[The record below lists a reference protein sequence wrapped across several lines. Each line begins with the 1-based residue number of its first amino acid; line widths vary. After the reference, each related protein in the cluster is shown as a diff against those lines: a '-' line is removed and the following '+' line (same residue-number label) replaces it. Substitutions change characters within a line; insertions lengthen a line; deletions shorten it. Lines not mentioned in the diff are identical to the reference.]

1 MEQINEWN
9 KLSTDISQKGEL
21 HINESINEVLRTVTR

>member
-9 KLSTDISQKGEL
+9 KLNRVMDG
-21 HINESINEVLRTVTR
+21 